1 MSYKMVMTL
10 ALSVSFIDACSSQSE
25 PPKKT
30 VFDPMTQQVQRAKDV
45 QGTADAQAD
54 ATRKAVDAQERGDDR

>member
-1 MSYKMVMTL
+1 MSYRMVMTL
-10 ALSVSFIDACSSQSE
+10 AVSVSFSACSSPPE

-30 VFDPMTQQVQRAKDV
+30 VFDPMTQQIQKAKDV

-54 ATRKAVDAQERGDDR
+54 STRKAVDAQERGDDR